1 MAETGQGLSITPRM
15 CPQWLRLQQ
24 YPLSS
29 NTSLWTGQWSLSRA
43 KCSPAKA
50 LSMIGCTSWGPHLWH
65 RSLLGDTSYQV
76 MMRSSPTLALFL
88 TQIHQVINLKE
99 SEKALFWKRIW
110 RIIWEGMMFWK
121 HISLCKD
128 CSSYFSGF
136 VAGLHPSLCL
146 CWKMFRLSQ
155 NFLCTFMTFF
165 IHGYMF
171 ASSSSACTFSLFDCS
186 SVPFHI
192 LVCLFSICFSDVA
205 LFCGFYSRRTTLWPL
220 RTCLILSR
228 SVNFSRV
235 HWRLVAGSGT
245 LLDPLWRKVPKS
257 ISTHV
262 YLGSAESFEGDGT
275 PVPFDPSRA
284 QLVKHPT
291 WDWHGWLSGKGVCEP
306 PSM

>member
-1 MAETGQGLSITPRM
+1 
-15 CPQWLRLQQ
+15 
-24 YPLSS
+24 
-29 NTSLWTGQWSLSRA
+29 
-43 KCSPAKA
+43 
-50 LSMIGCTSWGPHLWH
+50 
-65 RSLLGDTSYQV
+65 
-76 MMRSSPTLALFL
+76 
-88 TQIHQVINLKE
+88 
-99 SEKALFWKRIW
+99 
-110 RIIWEGMMFWK
+110 MMFWK

-128 CSSYFSGF
+128 CSLYFSGF

-257 ISTHV
+257 ISKAHV

-275 PVPFDPSRA
+275 PVLFDPSRA